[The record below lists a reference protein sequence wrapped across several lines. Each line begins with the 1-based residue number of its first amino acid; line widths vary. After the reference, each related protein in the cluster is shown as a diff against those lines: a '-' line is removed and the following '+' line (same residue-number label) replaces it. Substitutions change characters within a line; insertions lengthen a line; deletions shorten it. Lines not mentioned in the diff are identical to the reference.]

1 MAIVGHKAI
10 TITNADV
17 LLVGP
22 LGATFFMEEK
32 KYEKLKMS
40 AESCHF
46 VLSLCNLVV

>member
-1 MAIVGHKAI
+1 MATVGHKAI

-32 KYEKLKMS
+32 IYEKLKMS
-40 AESCHF
+40 AEKLPFWSQF
-46 VLSLCNLVV
+46 V